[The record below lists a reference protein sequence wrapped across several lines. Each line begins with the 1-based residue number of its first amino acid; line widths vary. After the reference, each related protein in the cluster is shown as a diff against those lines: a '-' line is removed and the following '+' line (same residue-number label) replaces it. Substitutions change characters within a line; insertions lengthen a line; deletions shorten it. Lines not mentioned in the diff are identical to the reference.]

1 MTDQQDVIVTADA
14 HAAFSE
20 RALAA
25 VSVPK
30 SDAAVIADS
39 LLEADLRGVY
49 SHGIQLL
56 HRYVRGLQ
64 NGINPTPEVTTVADA
79 GGLAVLDGG
88 GGMGQVVS
96 VQAMSLAIER
106 ARSHGVATVVARN
119 SNHMGA
125 LAYYGMM
132 AVQQGMIGVCSTNG
146 PAIMAPW
153 GGVTETVSNNPF
165 CVAAPAGESY
175 PVVLD
180 MASSTAARNKIRVA
194 AAKGESIPPD
204 WALDRQGRPTTDA
217 EEALLGLV
225 APMAGAKGFAL
236 TVALEVLTSVIGG
249 GLTGKDVPRDALAS
263 TDVFYPV
270 KVSHYFYAID
280 VGKVMPLDEFKERV
294 DSLARQVHDSALAE
308 GTEAVYMPGEIEFLT
323 RERRLAEG
331 IPIPQTV
338 MSTIDRIAAE
348 VSVETIQR

>member
-1 MTDQQDVIVTADA
+1 MTDEHDIIVSAPA
-14 HAAFSE
+14 HRAFSE

-25 VSVPK
+25 VSVPE

-56 HRYVRGLQ
+56 HRYVRGLR
-64 NGINPTPEVTTVADA
+64 NGINPTAEVSTVADA
-79 GGLAVLDGG
+79 GGLVVLDGG

-96 VQAMSLAIER
+96 VRAMSLAIER
-106 ARSHGVATVVARN
+106 ARSHGTATVVVRN

-132 AVQQGMIGVCSTNG
+132 AVEQGMIGVCSTNG

-153 GGVTETVSNNPF
+153 GGTTETVGNNPL
-165 CVAAPAGESY
+165 CIAAPAGESY

-180 MASSTAARNKIRVA
+180 MATSTAARNKIRVA
-194 AAKGESIPPD
+194 AARGESLPPD

-236 TVALEVLTSVIGG
+236 TVALEVLASVLAG
-249 GLTGKDVPRDALAS
+249 GLTGKEVPRDALAS
-263 TDVFYPV
+263 SDVFYPV
-270 KVSHYFYAID
+270 KVSHYFHAID
-280 VGKVMPLDEFKERV
+280 VGKVIPLDEFEARV
-294 DSLARQVHDSALAE
+294 DSLARQVHESALAE
-308 GTEAVYMPGEIEFLT
+308 GTDAVYMPGEIEFLT
-323 RERRLAEG
+323 RERRLVEG
-331 IPIPQTV
+331 IPISPAV
-338 MSTIDRIAAE
+338 MSTIDRVAAE
-348 VSVETIQR
+348 ISVETIER